1 MRFAANSTPKW
12 WFLANEGWRDA
23 MLFEDFGVAL
33 GEMWMQKYKNERRF
47 MRFCTACK
55 CAKNWL
61 EMGGMVL
68 KTWFCGIKVVKTTN
82 NGVEM
87 CVE

>member
-1 MRFAANSTPKW
+1 MRF
-12 WFLANEGWRDA
+12 
-23 MLFEDFGVAL
+23 
-33 GEMWMQKYKNERRF
+33 Y
-47 MRFCTACK
+47 TACK

-61 EMGGMVL
+61 KMGGMVL
-68 KTWFCGIKVVKTTN
+68 KTRFCGIKVVKTTN

>member
-1 MRFAANSTPKW
+1 MRF
-12 WFLANEGWRDA
+12 
-23 MLFEDFGVAL
+23 
-33 GEMWMQKYKNERRF
+33 Y
-47 MRFCTACK
+47 TACK

-61 EMGGMVL
+61 KMGEMFL

>member
-1 MRFAANSTPKW
+1 MRC
-12 WFLANEGWRDA
+12 FLKI
-23 MLFEDFGVAL
+23 FGVAL

-47 MRFCTACK
+47 MRFYTACK

-61 EMGGMVL
+61 KMGGMVL
-68 KTWFCGIKVVKTTN
+68 KTWFCGIKVVITTN

>member
-1 MRFAANSTPKW
+1 MRC
-12 WFLANEGWRDA
+12 FLKI
-23 MLFEDFGVAL
+23 FGVAL
-33 GEMWMQKYKNERRF
+33 GE
-47 MRFCTACK
+47 
-55 CAKNWL
+55 
-61 EMGGMVL
+61 MVL